1 MVYEQFI
8 CLLFPNTE
16 FFKDLIQN
24 ILIGHDAHDFSK
36 GLQRHPEFQGYT
48 FG

>member
-8 CLLFPNTE
+8 FLLFPNTE
-16 FFKDLIQN
+16 FFKDLIQD
-24 ILIGHDAHDFSK
+24 IFVGHNPHDFPK
-36 GLQRHPEFQGYT
+36 GLQRHPEFEGYT